1 LKISDANNDF
11 LKIDGTAAD
20 SGELGGLTPDAFFQG
35 SGNVVSGAVTA
46 SATAGQLLSLPGG
59 IIVVSVLLL
68 PGNNQVNLQIQNNTG
83 VLLSAVQDRGSGV
96 TQATLDPT
104 TPRTITLQS
113 PELTL
118 QSPELTLQS
127 PELTMQIF
135 PNQPAF
141 PDVVTLIVSSDGGAS
156 PMVVAQAFTDGV

>member
-1 LKISDANNDF
+1 MKISDANNDF

-118 QSPELTLQS
+118 QSPELT
-127 PELTMQIF
+127 MQIF